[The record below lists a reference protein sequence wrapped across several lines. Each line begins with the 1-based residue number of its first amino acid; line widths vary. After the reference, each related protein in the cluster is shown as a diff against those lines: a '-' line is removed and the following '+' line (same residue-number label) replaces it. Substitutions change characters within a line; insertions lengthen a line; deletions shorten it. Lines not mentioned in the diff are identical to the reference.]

1 MKKIFL
7 FEPSIA
13 SNNVGD
19 QIIVD
24 SIKREMNFFLKDS
37 FYVEFPTHSPISN
50 RYMYFLGKPDMKI
63 ICGSNIIVGKL
74 NTLLHLKQWMLSIH
88 TIYNLK
94 NSIFIGVGSQQYNQK
109 INLFTRIAYK
119 YLFKKDFL
127 HSVRDSYTNTKL
139 KNIGIT
145 NVINTGCPTMWC
157 LTKSHCLKVPT
168 VKSKRVVF
176 TLTDYKKNIER
187 DNYMISVLN
196 NEYDEVHF
204 WPQGYG
210 DFSYFSSLEGIDN
223 VTLVPPHVLDFDQL
237 LDEGDIDF
245 IGTRLHGGIRALQK
259 LKRTLIIGVDNRANE
274 LNKDF
279 NLPVLDQSEIKNL
292 SRIINQEIIT
302 DIKLPLD
309 NINMFLAQFKTTKNK
324 QL

>member
-1 MKKIFL
+1 
-7 FEPSIA
+7 
-13 SNNVGD
+13 
-19 QIIVD
+19 
-24 SIKREMNFFLKDS
+24 
-37 FYVEFPTHSPISN
+37 
-50 RYMYFLGKPDMKI
+50 
-63 ICGSNIIVGKL
+63 
-74 NTLLHLKQWMLSIH
+74 
-88 TIYNLK
+88 
-94 NSIFIGVGSQQYNQK
+94 VGSQQYNQK

-127 HSVRDSYTNTKL
+127 HSVRDSYTYRKL
-139 KNIGIT
+139 KNIGIN

-157 LTKSHCLKVPT
+157 LTQSHCQKVPK

-176 TLTDYKKNIER
+176 TLTDYKKNVER

-196 NEYDEVHF
+196 NEYDEVYF

-210 DFSYFSSLEGIDN
+210 DFSYFSSLDGIDN

-274 LNKDF
+274 LHKDF
-279 NLPVLDQSEIKNL
+279 NLPVLDQTEIEKL
-292 SRIINQEIIT
+292 SRIINQDIIT

-309 NINMFLAQFKTTKNK
+309 NINAFLAQFKTTNNK